1 MAIEI
6 PISPDYKLTSDS
18 LNIIVNERYFTDP
31 TKAPGWAKKLAENP
45 DADPTPVERWREVSY
60 RPTVDRAILDVMNQQ
75 IKMSDATTLTEIAQ
89 MVREFRT
96 ELAAA
101 LTIEGANTTD
111 K

>member
-1 MAIEI
+1 MSINI
-6 PISPDYKLTSDS
+6 PLSPDYRLTSDVH
-18 LNIIVNERYFTDP
+18 NIIVNERYFTDP

-45 DADPTPVERWREVSY
+45 EADPTPVERWREV
-60 RPTVDRAILDVMNQQ
+60 RFHPTIDRAILDVMNRQ
-75 IKMSDATTLTEIAQ
+75 IKTSDATSLVEIAQ

>member
-6 PISPDYKLTSDS
+6 PISPDYRLTSDVH
-18 LNIIVNERYFTDP
+18 NIIVNERYFTDP
-31 TKAPGWAKKLAENP
+31 TKAPGWARRLAENP

-60 RPTVDRAILDVMNQQ
+60 HATIDRAVLDVMNRQ
-75 IKMSDATTLTEIAQ
+75 IKTSDAETLAEIAQ
-89 MVREFRT
+89 MVQEFRT

-101 LTIEGANTTD
+101 LTVEGANTTD